1 MLWGAFVKPSKYGDP
16 HVSLRTRVFCLPF
29 SSQSNFSEQLFGEC
43 ISHNGC
49 VFLKGSGTQ
58 MNSFAFHE
66 LRVNSFLTALPHAR
80 LIPHICLPS
89 CYISYRRLLTE
100 CWRRWRQTHVPPP
113 SSRTTFCFS
122 LAVFLPCGAEPHGV
136 ESRPLL
142 AAICLCS
149 CTWLQTSFGARG
161 RTCRQYCHVLMTGI
175 KRHKLH

>member
-16 HVSLRTRVFCLPF
+16 HVSLGTRVFCLPF
-29 SSQSNFSEQLFGEC
+29 SSQSNFSEQPFGEC

-89 CYISYRRLLTE
+89 CDISYRRLLTE
-100 CWRRWRQTHVPPP
+100 CWRRRRQTHVPPP
-113 SSRTTFCFS
+113 SSRTTFLFFS
-122 LAVFLPCGAEPHGV
+122 RGFSDRCWLPFICVAVLGFKHHLVHVAERAV
-136 ESRPLL
+136 NI
-142 AAICLCS
+142 AM
-149 CTWLQTSFGARG
+149 F
-161 RTCRQYCHVLMTGI
+161 
-175 KRHKLH
+175 